1 MLNTAT
7 IIVIYAL
14 IVGVG
19 GAIGYVK
26 SASMVSLIAGVSSA
40 IALLLSAVALY
51 AKKKWGFYA
60 ALGIGG
66 LLLVVFV
73 LRFIKTGAIMPA
85 GFMALL
91 SLIFLIT
98 LFARAGK
105 LKRKS

>member
-14 IVGVG
+14 IVGIG
-19 GAIGYVK
+19 GAIGYFK
-26 SASMVSLIAGVSSA
+26 STSMISLIAGVSSA
-40 IALLLSAVALY
+40 IALLLSAIALY

-73 LRFIKTGAIMPA
+73 LRFVKTMSLMPA
-85 GFMALL
+85 GFMAIL

-98 LFARAGK
+98 LFTRAGK